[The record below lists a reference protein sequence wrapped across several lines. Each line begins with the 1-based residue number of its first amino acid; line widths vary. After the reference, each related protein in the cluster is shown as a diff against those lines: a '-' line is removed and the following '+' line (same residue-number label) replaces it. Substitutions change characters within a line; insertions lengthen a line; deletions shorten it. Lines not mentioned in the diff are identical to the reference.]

1 MQTFRANGKLLIS
14 GEYFVLDGAT
24 ALAVPTQKGQSLQI
38 IPSNSDDV
46 HWQSQLMDGS
56 VWFECRFDAK
66 TLAISD
72 QTDEAVAVRLMKMLR
87 YAKDNNSS
95 FLIENGL
102 QIITQLEFQQ
112 DWGLGSSSTLVC
124 TIAKWAKV
132 DAFQL
137 LFNSM
142 KGSGYDI
149 ACGMTD
155 TPLLYQINDRVPKV
169 QVVNFQPSFSDQL
182 YFVHL
187 GQKQNSR
194 EGIARYRQKSALQQL
209 PIHTINDLTDAFL
222 NAKDLTSFNQIITEH
237 EQVVS
242 KIIELPRAKDLFFE
256 DYAYGE
262 IKSLG
267 AWGGDFVMVS
277 SDTDFE
283 STQKYFIHKGFST
296 FLPYSE
302 MILSE

>member
-14 GEYFVLDGAT
+14 GEYFVLDGAL
-24 ALAVPTQKGQSLQI
+24 ALAVPTQKGQSLLVEKVATNDI
-38 IPSNSDDV
+38 
-46 HWQSQLMDGS
+46 HWQSQLIYGS

-66 TLAISD
+66 TLVLSH
-72 QTDEAVAVRLMKMLR
+72 QTDEAVAVRLLKMLR
-87 YAKDNNSS
+87 YAKSENGN

-102 QIITQLEFQQ
+102 KITTQLEFEQN
-112 DWGLGSSSTLVC
+112 WGLGSSSTLVC

-155 TPLLYQINDRVPKV
+155 EPLLYQISQQVPKV
-169 QVVNFQPSFSDQL
+169 QIVDFRPSFSNQI

-187 GQKQNSR
+187 GKKQNSR
-194 EGIARYRQKSALQQL
+194 EGIARYRQKSVLQHL
-209 PIHTINDLTDAFL
+209 PISAINDLTNAFL
-222 NAKDLTSFNQIITEH
+222 TADDVVSFNKIILEH
-237 EQVVS
+237 EQIVS
-242 KIIELPRAKDLFFE
+242 NIVELPRTKDLFFQ
-256 DYAYGE
+256 DYIHGE

-277 SDTDFE
+277 SDTNLKNTTKYF
-283 STQKYFIHKGFST
+283 TQKGFPT
-296 FLPYSE
+296 ILPYGE
-302 MILSE
+302 MIL

>member
-14 GEYFVLDGAT
+14 GEYFVLDGAR
-24 ALAVPTQKGQSLQI
+24 ALAVPTQRGQSLQI
-38 IPSNSDDV
+38 QKVETTDI
-46 HWQSQLMDGS
+46 HWQSQLIDGR

-66 TLAISD
+66 TLVLSH
-72 QTDEAVAVRLMKMLR
+72 QTDEAVATRLLKMLR
-87 YAKDNNSS
+87 YAKSENGS

-102 QIITQLEFQQ
+102 KITTQLEFEQN
-112 DWGLGSSSTLVC
+112 WGLGSSSTLVC

-155 TPLLYQINDRVPKV
+155 TPLLYQINQQIPKV
-169 QVVNFQPSFSDQL
+169 EIVDFQPTFSDQI

-187 GQKQNSR
+187 GKKQNSR

-209 PIHTINDLTDAFL
+209 PISTINDLTNAFL
-222 NAKDLTSFNQIITEH
+222 NANDVVSFNKIILEH
-237 EQVVS
+237 EQLVS
-242 KIIELPRAKDLFFE
+242 NIIELPRAKDLFFK
-256 DYAYGE
+256 DYIYGE

-277 SDTDFE
+277 SDISLKKTKE
-283 STQKYFIHKGFST
+283 YFTKKGFST
-296 FLPYSE
+296 ILPYKK
-302 MILSE
+302 MIL

>member
-24 ALAVPTQKGQSLQI
+24 ALAVPTQKGQTLQVEK
-38 IPSNSDDV
+38 SNTNDI
-46 HWQSQLMDGS
+46 HWQSQLIDGS
-56 VWFECRFDAK
+56 VWFECRFDAN
-66 TLAISD
+66 TLAISY
-72 QTDEAVAVRLMKMLR
+72 QTDEAVAIRLMKMLR
-87 YAKDNNSS
+87 YAKSENSN

-102 QIITQLEFQQ
+102 KITTRLEFQQ

-155 TPLLYQINDRVPKV
+155 APLLYQIKQQTPKV
-169 QVVNFQPSFSDQL
+169 QKVNFKPSFSNQL

-187 GQKQNSR
+187 GKKQNSR
-194 EGIARYRQKSALQQL
+194 EGIARYREKSALQQL
-209 PIHTINDLTDAFL
+209 PISTINDLTKAFL
-222 NAKDLTSFNQIITEH
+222 EVNDIASFNKIIFEH
-237 EQVVS
+237 EQIVAN
-242 KIIELPRAKDLFFE
+242 IIELPRAKDLFFK
-256 DYAYGE
+256 DYTYGE

-267 AWGGDFVMVS
+267 AWGGDFILVS
-277 SDTDFE
+277 SDTNFKFTKE
-283 STQKYFIHKGFST
+283 YFTQKGFST
-296 FLPYSE
+296 ILPYSK
-302 MILSE
+302 MIL